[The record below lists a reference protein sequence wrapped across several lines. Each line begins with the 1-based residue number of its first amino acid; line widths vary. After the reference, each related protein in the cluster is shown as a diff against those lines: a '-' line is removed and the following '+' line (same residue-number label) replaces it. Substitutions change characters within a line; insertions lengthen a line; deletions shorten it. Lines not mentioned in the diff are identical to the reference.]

1 VALAGMGV
9 EDEAVAVVAQQYL
22 QAQAMVLLE
31 PLTQAVAVAG
41 VVLMVLVLN
50 RTEPTAVQA

>member
-1 VALAGMGV
+1 MGV

>member
-1 VALAGMGV
+1 
-9 EDEAVAVVAQQYL
+9 
-22 QAQAMVLLE
+22 MVLLE
-31 PLTQAVAVAG
+31 PLILVAEVAG